1 VRACFEIAGLWLLF
15 LAFTGCGEEQGE
27 DTTPP
32 EVQST
37 QPADGETGVA
47 PDVKIRITF
56 DEAIDRNTLDNNLFH
71 LEGLWGSVSYDLV
84 THQATLSLMAPLDRG
99 ATYQAVL
106 EPGVRDL
113 SENRNRMNEAYRWS
127 FTVAE

>member
-1 VRACFEIAGLWLLF
+1 VRAFFEMAGLWLLF
-15 LAFTGCGEEQGE
+15 LGFTGCGEGPGE

-32 EVQST
+32 QVQST

-47 PDVKIRITF
+47 PDVKIRIVF
-56 DEAIDRNTLDNNLFH
+56 DEAIDRNTLDSNLFH
-71 LEGLWGSVSYDLV
+71 LEGLWGSVSYDLASY
-84 THQATLSLMAPLDRG
+84 QATLSLMAPLDTG

-113 SENRNRMNEAYRWS
+113 AGNRMSTAYRWS

>member
-1 VRACFEIAGLWLLF
+1 VRIGLVLL
-15 LAFTGCGEEQGE
+15 LCAGCGEEPDGE

-32 EVQST
+32 GVQST
-37 QPADGETGVA
+37 EPAGGETGVS
-47 PDVKIRITF
+47 PDVTVRIIF

-84 THQATLSLMAPLDRG
+84 THQATLSFMADLNNG
-99 ATYQAVL
+99 EIYQAVL

-113 SENRNRMNEAYRWS
+113 AGNRMNEAYRWS